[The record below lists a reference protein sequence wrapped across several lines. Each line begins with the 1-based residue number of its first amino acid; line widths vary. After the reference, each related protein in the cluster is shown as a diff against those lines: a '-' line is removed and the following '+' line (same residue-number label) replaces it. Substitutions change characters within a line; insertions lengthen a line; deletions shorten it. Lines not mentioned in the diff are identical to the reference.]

1 MQSFSFYTWK
11 IIEAIIQDEITID
24 QLSSAQISELLRV
37 ILPDGQ
43 TLTNL
48 LALNRNLKNL
58 EKLNEKIKFCSPS
71 ISFEL
76 IPNIRGMTALHEC
89 VK

>member
-1 MQSFSFYTWK
+1 
-11 IIEAIIQDEITID
+11 
-24 QLSSAQISELLRV
+24 
-37 ILPDGQ
+37 
-43 TLTNL
+43 